1 MKYNKYNLK
10 NGLTYINIPKKNDLI
25 SVGFLVKVGSR
36 DEDKKN
42 NGISHFL
49 EHMLFKGTK
58 NRNTCELLNE
68 LDKLGTIYNALTTID
83 FTAYELHGDNDD
95 KYKLIDIIL
104 DLYQGANLYQ
114 KDINKERGVILE
126 EYNLTMYDVTDIIF
140 NIISEEIFK
149 GTSLQLPIIGTKKNI
164 KNFKRSDL
172 VKFRNKY
179 YCPSNTIFMT
189 IGDVDEKKVINM
201 INKKIKFECN
211 NTNIREQ
218 IKFSQDKPRL
228 NITNSDGNGQV
239 NILIGFVHNGY
250 KNIKEFN
257 TEALIVSNI
266 LTSGI
271 GSILL
276 NILRTKYGLAYGCQS
291 DNEELEDNSLFYIK
305 SAVDE
310 KRCDF
315 ALEKILEE
323 LYKLCNNGV
332 KKVDIT
338 NIKKSINNKK
348 NLLDNQSGDL
358 INYLHSVMKNDK
370 LDFKKK
376 LDRIDKKKVNEGIKH
391 IFRNNNINVV
401 IVGNVSKKATK
412 NMINVL
418 NKWFHMI
425 KN

>member
-68 LDKLGTIYNALTTID
+68 LDNLGTIYNALTTID
-83 FTAYELHGDNDD
+83 FTAYELHGDNED

-140 NIISEEIFK
+140 NIISEELFK
-149 GTSLQLPIIGTKKNI
+149 GTSLELPIIGTKKNI

-172 VKFRNKY
+172 IKYRNKY

-189 IGDVDEKKVINM
+189 IGDIDEKKVINM

-218 IKFSQDKPRL
+218 INYTQDKPRL

-239 NILIGFVHNGY
+239 NILIGFAHNGY
-250 KNIKEFN
+250 NNKEEFN
-257 TEALIVSNI
+257 TEASIISNI

-323 LYKLCNNGV
+323 LYKLRNNGV
-332 KKVDIT
+332 KKIDIT
-338 NIKKSINNKK
+338 NIKKSIKNKK

-358 INYLHSVMKNDK
+358 INYLHNVMKGGK
-370 LDFKKK
+370 LDYKKK
-376 LDRIDKKKVNEGIKH
+376 LDSVDKKKVNEGIKH

-401 IVGNVSKKATK
+401 VVGKVSKKATK
-412 NMINVL
+412 NMIDTL
-418 NKWFHMI
+418 NKWFHMV
-425 KN
+425 K

>member
-10 NGLTYINIPKKNDLI
+10 NGLTYINIPKKNELI

-36 DEDKKN
+36 DENKKN

-58 NRNTCELLNE
+58 KRNTSQLLKE
-68 LDKLGTIYNALTTID
+68 LDDLGTIYNALTTID
-83 FTAYELHGDNDD
+83 FTAYELHGDSQD

-126 EYNLTMYDVTDIIF
+126 EYNLTMYDITDIIF
-140 NIISEEIFK
+140 NTLSEELFK
-149 GTSLQLPIIGTKKNI
+149 GTSLEQPIIGTKKNI
-164 KNFKRSDL
+164 KNFTRNDL

-189 IGDVDEKKVINM
+189 IGDVDEKKVINI

-211 NTNIREQ
+211 NPNLRKQ
-218 IKFSQDKPRL
+218 IISTQDKPRL
-228 NITNSDGNGQV
+228 NITKSDGNGQV
-239 NILIGFVHNGY
+239 NILIAFVHNGY
-250 KNIKEFN
+250 NNKIEYNLES
-257 TEALIVSNI
+257 LIISYI

-276 NILRTKYGLAYGCQS
+276 NVLRTKYGLAYSCQS

-305 SAVDE
+305 TAVDE

-323 LYKLCNNGV
+323 LYKLRKNGIN
-332 KKVDIT
+332 KIDIN
-338 NIKKSINNKK
+338 NIKKSIKNKK

-358 INYLHSVMKNDK
+358 INYLHSVMKGEK
-370 LDFKKK
+370 LDYKKK
-376 LDRIDKKKVNEGIKH
+376 LDNIDKKKINEGIKH
-391 IFRNNNINVV
+391 IFRNNNINV
-401 IVGNVSKKATK
+401 ILVGKVNQKATK
-412 NMINVL
+412 NMIDIL
-418 NKWFHMI
+418 NKWFNMI
-425 KN
+425 K

>member
-10 NGLTYINIPKKNDLI
+10 NGLKYINIPKKNDLI

-58 NRNTCELLNE
+58 KRNTCELLNE
-68 LDKLGTIYNALTTID
+68 LDNLGTIYNALTTID
-83 FTAYELHGDNDD
+83 FTAYELHGDNEDR
-95 KYKLIDIIL
+95 YKLIDIIL

-140 NIISEEIFK
+140 NIISEELFK
-149 GTSLQLPIIGTKKNI
+149 GTSLELPIIGTKKNI
-164 KNFKRSDL
+164 KNFTRNDL
-172 VKFRNKY
+172 VKYRNKY

-211 NTNIREQ
+211 NTNIRKQ
-218 IKFSQDKPRL
+218 IDFNQDKPRL

-239 NILIGFVHNGY
+239 NILIGFAHNGY
-250 KNIKEFN
+250 NNKEEFN
-257 TEALIVSNI
+257 TEASIISNI

-291 DNEELEDNSLFYIK
+291 DNEELEDNSLFYIR

-323 LYKLCNNGV
+323 LYKLRNNGV
-332 KKVDIT
+332 NKVDIT
-338 NIKKSINNKK
+338 NIKKSIKNKK

-358 INYLHSVMKNDK
+358 INYLHSVMKGDK
-370 LDFKKK
+370 LDYKKK
-376 LDRIDKKKVNEGIKH
+376 LDRVDKKKVNEGIKH

-401 IVGNVSKKATK
+401 VVGKVTKKATK
-412 NMINVL
+412 NMINIL

-425 KN
+425 N

>member
-68 LDKLGTIYNALTTID
+68 LDNLGTIYNALTTID

-126 EYNLTMYDVTDIIF
+126 EYNLTMYDVSDIIF
-140 NIISEEIFK
+140 NIISEELFK
-149 GTSLQLPIIGTKKNI
+149 GSSLELPIIGTKKNI
-164 KNFKRSDL
+164 KNFKRNDL
-172 VKFRNKY
+172 IKFRNKY

-189 IGDVDEKKVINM
+189 IGEVDEKKVINM

-211 NTNIREQ
+211 DTNIRKQ
-218 IKFSQDKPRL
+218 INFIQDKPRL

-239 NILIGFVHNGY
+239 NILIGFAHNGY
-250 KNIKEFN
+250 KNKKEFN
-257 TEALIVSNI
+257 TEASIISNI

-291 DNEELEDNSLFYIK
+291 DNEELEDNSLFYIR

-315 ALEKILEE
+315 AIEKILEE
-323 LYKLCNNGV
+323 LYKLRNNGV
-332 KKVDIT
+332 KKVDII
-338 NIKKSINNKK
+338 NIKKSIKNKK

-358 INYLHSVMKNDK
+358 INYLYNAMKNDK
-370 LDFKKK
+370 LDYKKK
-376 LDRIDKKKVNEGIKH
+376 LDMIDKKKVNEGIKH

-401 IVGNVSKKATK
+401 VVGNVSKKATK
-412 NMINVL
+412 NMINIL
-418 NKWFHMI
+418 NKWYHMI

>member
-68 LDKLGTIYNALTTID
+68 LDNLGTIYNALTTID
-83 FTAYELHGDNDD
+83 FTAYELHGDNEDR
-95 KYKLIDIIL
+95 YKLIDIIL

-149 GTSLQLPIIGTKKNI
+149 GTSLELPIIGTKKNI

-211 NTNIREQ
+211 NTNIRKQ
-218 IKFSQDKPRL
+218 INFNQDKPRL

-239 NILIGFVHNGY
+239 NILIGFAHNGY
-250 KNIKEFN
+250 NNKKEFN
-257 TEALIVSNI
+257 TEALIISNI

-291 DNEELEDNSLFYIK
+291 DNEELEDNSLFYIR

-323 LYKLCNNGV
+323 LYKLHNNGV
-332 KKVDIT
+332 NKVDIT
-338 NIKKSINNKK
+338 NIKKSIKNKK

-358 INYLHSVMKNDK
+358 INYLHSVMKGNK
-370 LDFKKK
+370 LDYKKK
-376 LDRIDKKKVNEGIKH
+376 LDSVDKKKVNEGIKH
-391 IFRNNNINVV
+391 IFRNDNINVV
-401 IVGNVSKKATK
+401 VVGNVSKKATK
-412 NMINVL
+412 NMIDTL
-418 NKWFHMI
+418 NKWFHMV

>member
-10 NGLTYINIPKKNDLI
+10 NGLTYINIPKKNELI

-58 NRNTCELLNE
+58 NRNTCQLLKE
-68 LDKLGTIYNALTTID
+68 LDDLGTIYNALTTID
-83 FTAYELHGDNDD
+83 FTAYELHGDNQD

-126 EYNLTMYDVTDIIF
+126 EYNLTMYDITDIIF
-140 NIISEEIFK
+140 NILSEELFK
-149 GTSLQLPIIGTKKNI
+149 GTSLELPIIGTKKNI
-164 KNFKRSDL
+164 KNFKRNDL

-189 IGDVDEKKVINM
+189 IGDVDEKKVINI
-201 INKKIKFECN
+201 INKKIKFECK
-211 NTNIREQ
+211 NTNIRKQ
-218 IKFSQDKPRL
+218 IISTQDKPRL

-239 NILIGFVHNGY
+239 NILISFVHNGY
-250 KNIKEFN
+250 KRKINYN
-257 TEALIVSNI
+257 TESLIISYI

-291 DNEELEDNSLFYIK
+291 DNEELEDNSLFYIRT
-305 SAVDE
+305 AVDE

-323 LYKLCNNGV
+323 LYKLRNNGV
-332 KKVDIT
+332 NKIEIN
-338 NIKKSINNKK
+338 NIKKSIKNKK

-358 INYLHSVMKNDK
+358 INYLHSVMKGEQLNY
-370 LDFKKK
+370 KKK
-376 LDRIDKKKVNEGIKH
+376 LDNIDKKKINEGIKH

-401 IVGNVSKKATK
+401 VVGKVSQKATR
-412 NMINVL
+412 NMIEIL
-418 NKWFHMI
+418 NKWFNMI

>member
-68 LDKLGTIYNALTTID
+68 LDNLGTIYNALTTID
-83 FTAYELHGDNDD
+83 FTAYELHGDNED

-149 GTSLQLPIIGTKKNI
+149 GTSLELPIIGTKKNI

-211 NTNIREQ
+211 NTNIRKQ
-218 IKFSQDKPRL
+218 IDFNQDKPRL

-239 NILIGFVHNGY
+239 NILIGFAHNGY
-250 KNIKEFN
+250 NNKEEFN
-257 TEALIVSNI
+257 TEALIISNI

-291 DNEELEDNSLFYIK
+291 DNEELEDNSLFYIR

-323 LYKLCNNGV
+323 LYKLHNNGV
-332 KKVDIT
+332 NKVDIT
-338 NIKKSINNKK
+338 NIKKSIKNKK

-358 INYLHSVMKNDK
+358 INYLHSVMKGDK
-370 LDFKKK
+370 LDYKKK
-376 LDRIDKKKVNEGIKH
+376 LDRVDKKKVNEGIKH

-401 IVGNVSKKATK
+401 VVGKVTKKATK
-412 NMINVL
+412 NMINIL

-425 KN
+425 N

>member
-68 LDKLGTIYNALTTID
+68 LDNLGTIYNALTTID
-83 FTAYELHGDNDD
+83 FTAYELHGDNED

-149 GTSLQLPIIGTKKNI
+149 GTSLELPIIGTKKNI

-211 NTNIREQ
+211 NTNIRKQ
-218 IKFSQDKPRL
+218 INFNQDKPRL

-239 NILIGFVHNGY
+239 NILIGFAHNGY
-250 KNIKEFN
+250 NNKEEFN
-257 TEALIVSNI
+257 TEASIISNI

-276 NILRTKYGLAYGCQS
+276 NTLRTKYGLAYGCQS

-315 ALEKILEE
+315 AIEKILEE
-323 LYKLCNNGV
+323 LYKLRNSGV
-332 KKVDIT
+332 KNVDIT
-338 NIKKSINNKK
+338 NIKKSIKNKK

-358 INYLHSVMKNDK
+358 INYMHSVMKGEK
-370 LDFKKK
+370 LDYKKK
-376 LDRIDKKKVNEGIKH
+376 LNSINKKKVNEGIKH

-401 IVGNVSKKATK
+401 VVGKVTKKATK
-412 NMINVL
+412 NMISIL
-418 NKWFHMI
+418 DKWFHMV
-425 KN
+425 K

>member
-10 NGLTYINIPKKNDLI
+10 NGLTYINIPKKNELI

-36 DEDKKN
+36 DENKKN

-58 NRNTCELLNE
+58 KRNTSQLLKE
-68 LDKLGTIYNALTTID
+68 LDDLGTIYNALTTID
-83 FTAYELHGDNDD
+83 FTAYELHGDTQD

-126 EYNLTMYDVTDIIF
+126 EYNLTMYDITDIIF
-140 NIISEEIFK
+140 NTLSEELFK
-149 GTSLQLPIIGTKKNI
+149 GTSLEQPIIGTKKNI
-164 KNFKRSDL
+164 KNFTRNDL

-189 IGDVDEKKVINM
+189 IGDVDEKKVINI

-211 NTNIREQ
+211 NPNLRKQ
-218 IKFSQDKPRL
+218 IISTQDKPRL
-228 NITNSDGNGQV
+228 NITKSDGNGQV
-239 NILIGFVHNGY
+239 NILIAFVHNGY
-250 KNIKEFN
+250 NNKIEYNLES
-257 TEALIVSNI
+257 LIISYI

-276 NILRTKYGLAYGCQS
+276 NVLRTKYGLAYSCQS

-305 SAVDE
+305 TAVDE

-323 LYKLCNNGV
+323 LYKLRKNGV
-332 KKVDIT
+332 NKIDIN
-338 NIKKSINNKK
+338 NIKKSIKNKK

-358 INYLHSVMKNDK
+358 INYLHSVMKGEK
-370 LDFKKK
+370 LDYKKK
-376 LDRIDKKKVNEGIKH
+376 LDNIDKKKINEGIKH
-391 IFRNNNINVV
+391 IFRNNNINV
-401 IVGNVSKKATK
+401 ILVGKVNQKATK
-412 NMINVL
+412 NMIDIL
-418 NKWFHMI
+418 NKWFNMV
-425 KN
+425 K

>member
-10 NGLTYINIPKKNDLI
+10 NGLTYINIPKKNKLI

-36 DEDKKN
+36 DENKKN

-58 NRNTCELLNE
+58 KRNTSQLLKE
-68 LDKLGTIYNALTTID
+68 LDDLGTIYNALTTID
-83 FTAYELHGDNDD
+83 FTAYELHGDSQD

-126 EYNLTMYDVTDIIF
+126 EYNLTMYDITDIIF
-140 NIISEEIFK
+140 NTLSEELFK
-149 GTSLQLPIIGTKKNI
+149 GTSLEQPIIGTKKNI
-164 KNFKRSDL
+164 KNFTRNDL

-189 IGDVDEKKVINM
+189 IGDVDEKKVINI
-201 INKKIKFECN
+201 INKKIKFQCN
-211 NTNIREQ
+211 NINLRKQ
-218 IKFSQDKPRL
+218 IISTQDKPRL

-250 KNIKEFN
+250 NKKIEYN
-257 TEALIVSNI
+257 TESLIISYI

-276 NILRTKYGLAYGCQS
+276 NMLRTKYSLAYSCQS

-305 SAVDE
+305 TAVDE

-323 LYKLCNNGV
+323 LYKLRNNGIN
-332 KKVDIT
+332 KIDIN
-338 NIKKSINNKK
+338 NIKKSIINKK

-358 INYLHSVMKNDK
+358 INYLHNIMKGEK
-370 LDFKKK
+370 LDYKKK
-376 LDRIDKKKVNEGIKH
+376 LDNIKKKTVTDGIKH
-391 IFRNNNINVV
+391 IFRNNNINV
-401 IVGNVSKKATK
+401 IVVGKVNQKATK
-412 NMINVL
+412 NMIDIL
-418 NKWFHMI
+418 NKWFNMI
-425 KN
+425 K

>member
-68 LDKLGTIYNALTTID
+68 LDNLGTIYNALTTID
-83 FTAYELHGDNDD
+83 FTAYELHGDNED

-149 GTSLQLPIIGTKKNI
+149 GTSLELPIIGTKKNI

-211 NTNIREQ
+211 NINIRKQ
-218 IKFSQDKPRL
+218 IDFNQDKPRL

-239 NILIGFVHNGY
+239 NILIGFAHNGY
-250 KNIKEFN
+250 NNKEEFN
-257 TEALIVSNI
+257 TEALIISNI

-291 DNEELEDNSLFYIK
+291 DNEELEDNSLFYIR

-323 LYKLCNNGV
+323 LYKLHNNGV
-332 KKVDIT
+332 NKVDIT
-338 NIKKSINNKK
+338 NIKKSIKNKK

-358 INYLHSVMKNDK
+358 INYLHSVMKGDK
-370 LDFKKK
+370 LDYKKK
-376 LDRIDKKKVNEGIKH
+376 LDRVDKKKVNEGIKH

-401 IVGNVSKKATK
+401 VVGKVTKKATK
-412 NMINVL
+412 NMINIL

-425 KN
+425 N

>member
-1 MKYNKYNLK
+1 MKYNKYNLR

-36 DEDKKN
+36 DEDKNN

-68 LDKLGTIYNALTTID
+68 LDNLGTIYNALTTID
-83 FTAYELHGDNDD
+83 FTAYELHGDNEDR
-95 KYKLIDIIL
+95 YKLIDIIL

-140 NIISEEIFK
+140 NTLSEELFK
-149 GTSLQLPIIGTKKNI
+149 GTSLELPIIGTKKNI
-164 KNFKRSDL
+164 KNFTRKDL

-211 NTNIREQ
+211 NPNIREQ
-218 IKFSQDKPRL
+218 IVSTQDKPRL

-239 NILIGFVHNGY
+239 NLLISFVHNGY
-250 KNIKEFN
+250 NNKTEYN
-257 TEALIVSNI
+257 TESLIISNI

-315 ALEKILEE
+315 AIEKILEE
-323 LYKLCNNGV
+323 LYKLRNSGV

-338 NIKKSINNKK
+338 NMKKSIKNKK

-358 INYLHSVMKNDK
+358 ISYMHSIMKGDK
-370 LDFKKK
+370 LDYKKK
-376 LDRIDKKKVNEGIKH
+376 LDSIDKKKVNDGIKH

-401 IVGNVSKKATK
+401 VVGKVSKKATK
-412 NMINVL
+412 NMIDTL
-418 NKWFHMI
+418 NKWFHMV
-425 KN
+425 K

>member
-1 MKYNKYNLK
+1 
-10 NGLTYINIPKKNDLI
+10 
-25 SVGFLVKVGSR
+25 
-36 DEDKKN
+36 
-42 NGISHFL
+42 
-49 EHMLFKGTK
+49 
-58 NRNTCELLNE
+58 
-68 LDKLGTIYNALTTID
+68 
-83 FTAYELHGDNDD
+83 
-95 KYKLIDIIL
+95 
-104 DLYQGANLYQ
+104 
-114 KDINKERGVILE
+114 
-126 EYNLTMYDVTDIIF
+126 
-140 NIISEEIFK
+140 
-149 GTSLQLPIIGTKKNI
+149 
-164 KNFKRSDL
+164 
-172 VKFRNKY
+172 
-179 YCPSNTIFMT
+179 
-189 IGDVDEKKVINM
+189 M

-250 KNIKEFN
+250 KNKKEFN

-332 KKVDIT
+332 KKVKIVEIKIAGI
-338 NIKKSINNKK
+338 IKKYNLIKVELQASI
-348 NLLDNQSGDL
+348 
-358 INYLHSVMKNDK
+358 
-370 LDFKKK
+370 
-376 LDRIDKKKVNEGIKH
+376 
-391 IFRNNNINVV
+391 
-401 IVGNVSKKATK
+401 
-412 NMINVL
+412 
-418 NKWFHMI
+418 
-425 KN
+425 

>member
-10 NGLTYINIPKKNDLI
+10 NGLTYINIPKKNELI

-36 DEDKKN
+36 DENKKN

-58 NRNTCELLNE
+58 KRNTSQLLKE
-68 LDKLGTIYNALTTID
+68 LDDLGTIYNALTTID
-83 FTAYELHGDNDD
+83 FTAYELHGDTQD

-126 EYNLTMYDVTDIIF
+126 EYNLTMYDITDIIF
-140 NIISEEIFK
+140 NTLSEELFK
-149 GTSLQLPIIGTKKNI
+149 GTSLEQPIIGTKKNI
-164 KNFKRSDL
+164 KNFTRNDL

-189 IGDVDEKKVINM
+189 IGDVDEKKVINI

-211 NTNIREQ
+211 NPNLRKQ
-218 IKFSQDKPRL
+218 IISTQDKPRL
-228 NITNSDGNGQV
+228 NITKSDGNGQV
-239 NILIGFVHNGY
+239 NILIAFVHNGY
-250 KNIKEFN
+250 NNKIEYNLES
-257 TEALIVSNI
+257 LIISYI

-276 NILRTKYGLAYGCQS
+276 NVLRTKYGLAYSCQS

-305 SAVDE
+305 TAVDE

-323 LYKLCNNGV
+323 LYKLRKNGIN
-332 KKVDIT
+332 KIDIN
-338 NIKKSINNKK
+338 NIKKSIKNKK

-358 INYLHSVMKNDK
+358 INYLHSVMKGEK
-370 LDFKKK
+370 LDYKKK
-376 LDRIDKKKVNEGIKH
+376 LDNIDKKKINEGIKH
-391 IFRNNNINVV
+391 IFRNNNINV
-401 IVGNVSKKATK
+401 ILVGKVNQKATK
-412 NMINVL
+412 NMIDIL
-418 NKWFHMI
+418 NKWFNMI
-425 KN
+425 K